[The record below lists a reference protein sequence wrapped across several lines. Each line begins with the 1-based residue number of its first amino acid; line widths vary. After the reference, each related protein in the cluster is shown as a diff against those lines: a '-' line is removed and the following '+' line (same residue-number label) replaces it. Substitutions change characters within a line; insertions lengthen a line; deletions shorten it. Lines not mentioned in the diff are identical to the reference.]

1 MIAVTSSSVALM
13 DTNILVYAYDLGEL
27 SKHTVARELIENL
40 SDDGR
45 LLFSTQVLN
54 EFCSVMMRPSR
65 TPPLTPAELVDVIRE
80 LEAISESMA
89 VQRHLPLA
97 SLAQATDWRRPRGVA
112 AGSPAR

>member
-1 MIAVTSSSVALM
+1 MIAVTSSSVALV

-27 SKHTVARELIENL
+27 SKHTVARELIQNL

-65 TPPLTPAELVDVIRE
+65 TPPLTPRAVHIRVAHDLSAE
-80 LEAISESMA
+80 SS
-89 VQRHLPLA
+89 
-97 SLAQATDWRRPRGVA
+97 RG
-112 AGSPAR
+112 GDS